1 MGYLRALPIF
11 LLCASPN
18 CTVKGQDGMF
28 NILHGG
34 KVLGTIDV
42 LCVKDGD
49 RVAYSMISHSKFNV
63 IWDQEVRTVARTH
76 YVGGRVASC
85 LTTVHVNHE
94 MRDSS
99 VLRTVAGRGLYV
111 VHPRTVYSAALPE
124 NPWTT
129 ARMYYEEP
137 VGQDSVF
144 VESELIECAVER
156 IAPGEYILKLPNK
169 EKNHYV
175 YRNGQLL
182 EIRVDRGWLD
192 LVFRRAG

>member
-1 MGYLRALPIF
+1 MLRSLFF
-11 LLCASPN
+11 LLLLAPCA
-18 CTVKGQDGMF
+18 CAAQDGVF
-28 NILHGG
+28 HILHNN

-42 LCVKDGD
+42 LRVADGD
-49 RVAYSMISHSKFNV
+49 RVEYSMISYSSFTHL
-63 IWDQEVRTVARTH
+63 WHREVRTVARTR
-76 YVGGRVASC
+76 YVASKVSAC
-85 LTTVHVNHE
+85 LTTVHVNDAL
-94 MRDSS
+94 RDSS
-99 VLRTVAGRGLYV
+99 VLTPIGGRGLYV
-111 VHPRTVYSAALPE
+111 VHPDRVYGAELPQ

-144 VESELIECAVER
+144 VESELFECPVER

-175 YRNGQLL
+175 YRDGVLQ
-182 EIRVDRGWLD
+182 EIRVDRGWLG